1 MTGRELQQ
9 TLVRADL
16 GRLVDDPRRVAR
28 AVVSF
33 SGSALFRVP
42 FTVIAIGG
50 LTIRA
55 IRTNTTSGELPQR
68 VLQRV
73 GFAPRDL
80 LLFGW
85 HRLISSAMFTHGG
98 VEFWGGLFMIGLAV
112 GFTEWISGTVRAFAT
127 FWGVHL
133 VTLLAE
139 SLLIALPLQLAGLH
153 FGTQLSDIR
162 DVGPSAGYFGAL
174 GLACALL
181 PRPWRYVAAAGVL
194 GYLLATA
201 AMPPEPGEVLA
212 LKLSA
217 DLAHLIAFP
226 LGWLTLSLW
235 PRRLAGSLP
244 SVEPAPIPTM
254 TPAASPALAA
264 TDAIAVVDPD

>member
-1 MTGRELQQ
+1 MTGRVFQ
-9 TLVRADL
+9 RALIRVDI
-16 GRLVDDPRRVAR
+16 GRLADGARRQLLTA
-28 AVVSF
+28 AAF
-33 SGSALFRVP
+33 SSTAAFRVP
-42 FTVIAIGG
+42 FTLVAMGG
-50 LTIRA
+50 LTFRA
-55 IRTNTTSGELPQR
+55 IRTNSASGELPQR

-112 GFTEWISGTVRAFAT
+112 GLSEWVGGTIRAFAT

-174 GLACALL
+174 GLVCALL
-181 PRPWRYVAAAGVL
+181 PRPWRYVGAVGVL
-194 GYLLATA
+194 GYLLAST

-226 LGWLTLSLW
+226 LGWLSLSLW
-235 PRRLAGSLP
+235 PRRLPAPMPAAEPVLASAGAP
-244 SVEPAPIPTM
+244 AVVEP
-254 TPAASPALAA
+254 
-264 TDAIAVVDPD
+264 D

>member
-1 MTGRELQQ
+1 MTGREMQQ
-9 TLVRADL
+9 TVLRADFGHVAGGL
-16 GRLVDDPRRVAR
+16 GRRAR

-33 SGSALFRVP
+33 SGTAMFRVP
-42 FTVIAIGG
+42 FTLVAMGG
-50 LTIRA
+50 LAIRA
-55 IRTNTTSGELPQR
+55 IRTNSASGELPQR

-98 VEFWGGLFMIGLAV
+98 VEFWGGLCMIGLAV
-112 GFTEWISGTVRAFAT
+112 GLTEWISGTVRAFAT

-133 VTLLAE
+133 VTLLVE

-194 GYLLATA
+194 GYLLFTA

-235 PRRLAGSLP
+235 PRRL
-244 SVEPAPIPTM
+244 PAPAPS
-254 TPAASPALAA
+254 ARPALATA
-264 TDAIAVVDPD
+264 DARLIADQS